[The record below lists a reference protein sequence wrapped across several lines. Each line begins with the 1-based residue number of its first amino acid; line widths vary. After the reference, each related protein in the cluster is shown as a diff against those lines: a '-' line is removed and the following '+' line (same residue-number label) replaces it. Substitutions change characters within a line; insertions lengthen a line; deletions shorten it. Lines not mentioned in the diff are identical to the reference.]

1 MTPKYFL
8 RDVIFLMIANVY
20 LLCLFLFAH
29 KIELWSSLCL
39 LGIYAVYVIIV
50 VVQSKKREVEL
61 DGEQLAANLFQ
72 ELIQSE
78 KQRI

>member
-29 KIELWSSLCL
+29 KIELWSSLGL
-39 LGIYAVYVIIV
+39 LGIYVVYVIIV